1 MDGGETMKKI
11 RLLIPLF
18 IGLVAVTAYPAFA
31 RSSEEPVNV
40 EEVNEANEDVGYF
53 PGCDD
58 DEKVIPL
65 TQQEIATTLKCSK
78 MKINSMFSILQKQD
92 YIEQKT
98 RGKYVLTDK
107 AENIIETIETLQ

>member
-1 MDGGETMKKI
+1 MGIKLFLNVYYD
-11 RLLIPLF
+11 LLKF
-18 IGLVAVTAYPAFA
+18 MHD
-31 RSSEEPVNV
+31 N
-40 EEVNEANEDVGYF
+40 EVVIL
-53 PGCDD
+53 

-92 YIEQKT
+92 YVEQKT